1 MKRVEIRALGGFHIL
16 AGGADVTCPPTHAER
31 LVRLLVRTGGTA
43 DLSSVTGVMWP
54 GTPARTA
61 RRRLRNVLARLRER
75 YGGIVRRQGDL
86 LVLDAPVDVFRLAA
100 AAEAVAGGGLGPGA
114 TELRACAGL
123 WRGDLFAGDDASS
136 LEGARERT
144 RQQYLMVLDRLAD
157 LAAAEGRVLDEV
169 YWLDRA
175 YRTAPHDE
183 RRIVR
188 IVARLAATGHEGR
201 AREAF
206 ALGCDVSTEL
216 GVRIPPALAAAAAV
230 LATAYRRVP
239 AAVGVAAVG
248 VAGVGVAAVGVA
260 A

>member
-1 MKRVEIRALGGFHIL
+1 MNERVEIRALGGFRIL

-31 LVRLLVRTGGTA
+31 LLRHLVRGGGTA
-43 DLSSVTGVMWP
+43 DLPVVTGVMWP
-54 GTPARTA
+54 STPARTA

-75 YGGIVRRQGDL
+75 YGGIVRRQGEL
-86 LVLDAPVDVFRLAA
+86 LVLDAPVDAFRLAT
-100 AAEAVAGGGLGPGA
+100 AAESVAGGGLGTGA

-123 WRGDLFAGDDASS
+123 WRGDLLAGDDTPG
-136 LEGARERT
+136 LEAARERT

-169 YWLDRA
+169 YWLERA

-216 GVRIPPALAAAAAV
+216 GVRIPPALSAAAAV
-230 LATAYRRVP
+230 LTTTHRRVP
-239 AAVGVAAVG
+239 ATAGAA
-248 VAGVGVAAVGVA
+248 A
-260 A
+260 